1 MSIPYATA
9 VGWIYGKAG
18 LEEFSD
24 KNVVDENILRLVK
37 KIHVNSDD
45 MLSSLFPEI
54 QAAVIRV
61 TAKDG
66 KTITNRVDY
75 PKGEPEN
82 PLSNEEFKERYDA
95 LMTYAEI
102 NPESSNAVYDLVYK
116 RGIMAKEII
125 SHL

>member
-1 MSIPYATA
+1 M
-9 VGWIYGKAG
+9 
-18 LEEFSD
+18 
-24 KNVVDENILRLVK
+24 K